1 VVTRTAPAPHETSP
15 RPERTA
21 LPRPTSKRA
30 TTPLMKQ
37 YLAIKEA
44 HPREVLFFRMGDFY
58 EMFFEDAELVSRV
71 LGIAQ
76 TTRASGSD
84 GAYAMAGFPHHA
96 LDRYLPRMIA
106 NGHRVAICEQ
116 VEDPATVKGKRVV
129 KREVIEVVTP
139 GTLTDE
145 RLLDERQTN
154 YLLGIHVD
162 RRKRRA
168 GLAWFEASSGRFQVT
183 EAPLD
188 GLGAELER
196 IGPAEIVIADKLLTA
211 GDRGAELAGTADEPW
226 EFGFLSSLQRAAPVS
241 GVADWAFRPAA
252 ALEALCDG
260 FGVQTLKGMGLADEA
275 TYVPAAHAV
284 INYVSEMKPGY
295 LDRLD
300 RFGRGIELFHHEEH
314 LALDPATARCLE
326 ITRPLRDGSAGRE
339 ATLCGALD
347 RTKTAMGSRLFRE
360 WLLAPLCGVEA
371 IERRQDAVEAL
382 IGAPAAHEALSK
394 ALGQVYDLERLAA
407 RAASKRVGPR
417 DLAALRDSLARLPE
431 VQAAAR
437 GAVAALPAKESK
449 EDFFGEAGP
458 LLCEIAD
465 RLAPLAPLQERLA
478 SALAE
483 RPAASIREGQVL
495 AKGLSKE
502 LDRLRSVTEDAGAAL
517 REFQERESEAT
528 GIPSLK
534 VGYNKV
540 FGYYLEVTQ
549 AHKAKVPER
558 YIRKQTLK
566 SCERFLTP
574 ELKELES
581 EILTARERTEAL
593 ETQLLSELK
602 DEVAE
607 AGAAILGSAAAAAE
621 LDVLSGLATLS
632 RERDYVRPQLRKDTA
647 IKIVQGRH
655 PVLDAGEARARFVP
669 NDLELGRDAGRLH
682 LITGPNMAGKST
694 YIRQAALL
702 VLLAQTGS
710 FVPAQSAE
718 IGVCDRIFARVGAGD
733 ELAQGLSTFMVEMTE
748 TANILRHA
756 TKRSLVILDEVG
768 RGTST
773 YDGVSL
779 AWAIAEHL
787 HDAVEA
793 RTLFATHYH
802 ELTGMAALRAG
813 VRNRNVAI
821 EERDGEI
828 TFLHQIV
835 PGSADRSYGIHVAR
849 LAGVPPTVLRRAQLI
864 LGQLEQGTFDPG
876 AIAPAPREPERQLA
890 LFSSPSEDP
899 LRARLRE
906 VKLDATTPIDALLLL
921 QELQGLLE

>member
-1 VVTRTAPAPHETSP
+1 
-15 RPERTA
+15 
-21 LPRPTSKRA
+21 
-30 TTPLMKQ
+30 MKQ
-37 YLAIKEA
+37 YLEIKEA

-71 LGIAQ
+71 LGITQ
-76 TTRASGSD
+76 TTRASGSA
-84 GAYAMAGFPHHA
+84 GAYAMAGFPYHA
-96 LDRYLPRMIA
+96 LDRYLPRMIKA
-106 NGHRVAICEQ
+106 GYRVAICEQ
-116 VEDPATVKGKRVV
+116 VEDPALVKGKRVV
-129 KREVIEVVTP
+129 KRAVIEVVTP

-145 RLLDERQTN
+145 RLLDERKAN

-162 RRKRRA
+162 RRRRKV
-168 GLAWFEASSGRFQVT
+168 GLAWFEASSGRFQVGET
-183 EAPLD
+183 PLD
-188 GLGAELER
+188 SLDAELER
-196 IGPAEIVIADKLLTA
+196 IGPAEIVIADKVLGVA
-211 GDRGAELAGTADEPW
+211 DRGAERAGSDEEPW
-226 EFGFLSSLQRAAPVS
+226 EFGFVARLSRVAPVS

-252 ALEALCDG
+252 ALEALCEG
-260 FGVQTLKGMGLADEA
+260 FAVKTLKGMGLSDEA

-284 INYVSEMKPGY
+284 INYVSDMKPGY
-295 LDRLD
+295 LDNLD
-300 RFGRGIELFHHEEH
+300 RFGRGIELYHHEEH

-326 ITRPLRDGSAGRE
+326 ITRPLRDSGGGQE
-339 ATLCGALD
+339 ATLFGALD
-347 RTKTAMGSRLFRE
+347 RTQTAMGGRLLRE

-371 IERRQDAVEAL
+371 IERRQEAVEAL
-382 IGAPAAHEALSK
+382 LAAPGAHQSLSAALR
-394 ALGQVYDLERLAA
+394 QVYDLERLAA

-431 VQAAAR
+431 VGEAAR
-437 GAVAALPAKESK
+437 GAVAAIPAKESE
-449 EDFFGEAGP
+449 EDFFAEQAP

-465 RLAPLAPLQERLA
+465 RLAPLAPLQELLGLA
-478 SALAE
+478 LE
-483 RPAASIREGQVL
+483 DRPAATIREGRVL
-495 AKGLSKE
+495 RTGRSPE
-502 LDRLRSVTEDAGAAL
+502 LDRLRSVTEDAGTAL
-517 REFQERESEAT
+517 REFQEREVELT

-549 AHKAKVPER
+549 AHKNKVPER

-566 SCERFLTP
+566 TCERFLTP
-574 ELKELES
+574 ELKELET
-581 EILTARERTEAL
+581 EILSARERADELEGAL
-593 ETQLLSELK
+593 LAELK
-602 DEVAE
+602 DEVAQ
-607 AGAAILGSAAAAAE
+607 AGAAILTSAAAAAE
-621 LDVLSGLATLS
+621 LDVLSGLATLA
-632 RERDYVRPQLRKDTA
+632 REGDYVRPALRKDTR
-647 IKIVQGRH
+647 IKIIQGRH
-655 PVLDAGEARARFVP
+655 PVLDVGEARARFVP
-669 NDLELGRDAGRLH
+669 NDLEMGPDTGRMH

-702 VLLAQTGS
+702 VLMAQTGS
-710 FVPAQSAE
+710 FVPAVSAE

-787 HDAVEA
+787 HDVVEA

-813 VRNRNVAI
+813 VRNRNVAV
-821 EERDGEI
+821 EERGNEI

-835 PGSADRSYGIHVAR
+835 PGSASRSYGIHVAR
-849 LAGVPPTVLRRAQLI
+849 LAGVPPVVLRRAHTI
-864 LGQLEQGTFDPG
+864 LGQLEEGTFDPG
-876 AIAPAPREPERQLA
+876 APPQAPRDPERQLG
-890 LFSSPSEDP
+890 LFNSVSEDP

-906 VKLDATTPIDALLLL
+906 LSLDETTPMDALLLL

>member
-1 VVTRTAPAPHETSP
+1 
-15 RPERTA
+15 
-21 LPRPTSKRA
+21 
-30 TTPLMKQ
+30 MKQ
-37 YLAIKEA
+37 YLEIKEA

-71 LGIAQ
+71 LGITQ
-76 TTRASGSD
+76 TTRASGTD
-84 GAYAMAGFPHHA
+84 GAYAMAGFPYHA

-106 NGHRVAICEQ
+106 AGHRVAICEQ
-116 VEDPATVKGKRVV
+116 VEDPALVKGKRIV
-129 KREVIEVVTP
+129 KREVVEVVTP

-145 RLLDERQTN
+145 RLLDERKAN
-154 YLLGIHVD
+154 YLLAIHVD

-168 GLAWFEASSGRFQVT
+168 GLAWFEASSGRFQVGET
-183 EAPLD
+183 SLD
-188 GLGAELER
+188 NLGGELER
-196 IGPAEIVIADKLLTA
+196 IDPAEIVIADKLLTA
-211 GDRGAELAGTADEPW
+211 ADRGAERAGSDEEPW
-226 EFGFLSSLQRAAPVS
+226 EFGFLASLQRSAPVC
-241 GVADWAFRPAA
+241 GVPDWAFRPAA

-260 FGVQTLKGMGLADEA
+260 FGVQTLKGMGLSDEA
-275 TYVPAAHAV
+275 SYVPAAHAV
-284 INYVSEMKPGY
+284 IQYVSEMKPGY
-295 LDRLD
+295 LDNLD

-326 ITRPLRDGSAGRE
+326 ITRPLREGTGSRAT
-339 ATLCGALD
+339 TLCGALD
-347 RTKTAMGSRLFRE
+347 RTQTAMGGRLFRE

-382 IGAPAAHEALSK
+382 LQAPAAHEALSR

-417 DLAALRDSLARLPE
+417 DLAALRDSLAKLPD

-437 GAVAALPAKESK
+437 GAVAAIPEKPSE
-449 EDFFGEAGP
+449 EDFFADGTP

-465 RLAPLAPLQERLA
+465 RLAPLAPLQARLA
-478 SALAE
+478 ESLAE
-483 RPAASIREGQVL
+483 RPAASIREGKVL
-495 AKGLSKE
+495 AGGVSAE
-502 LDRLRSVTEDAGAAL
+502 LDRLWSVTEDAGVAL
-517 REFQERESEAT
+517 REFQEREAEAT

-574 ELKELES
+574 ELKELET
-581 EILTARERTEAL
+581 EILSARERAEGL
-593 ETQLLSELK
+593 ETQLLAELK

-607 AGAAILGSAAAAAE
+607 AGAKILGSASAAAE
-621 LDVLSGLATLS
+621 LDVLSSLATLA
-632 RERDYVRPQLRKDTA
+632 REGDYVRPTLRKDTS

-655 PVLDAGEARARFVP
+655 PVLDVGEARARFVP

-702 VLLAQTGS
+702 VLLAQTGA
-710 FVPAQSAE
+710 FVPARSAE

-787 HDAVEA
+787 HDTVEA

-849 LAGVPPTVLRRAQLI
+849 LAGVPPTVLRRAALI
-864 LGQLEQGTFDPG
+864 LCQLEDGTFDPG
-876 AIAPAPREPERQLA
+876 AVAQAPREPERQLA

-906 VKLDATTPIDALLLL
+906 LKIDQTTPLDALLLL